1 MTRFL
6 KSFAAEEQGAVST
19 DWVMLT
25 AGAVMLGM
33 SAVTAVQA
41 SMSGAGDRVS
51 DSVTVENGD

>member
-1 MTRFL
+1 MIKLLRT
-6 KSFAAEEQGAVST
+6 FADDERGVVST

-41 SMSGAGDRVS
+41 SMSSAGDRVS

>member
-1 MTRFL
+1 MIKLLRTFTADER
-6 KSFAAEEQGAVST
+6 GVVST

-41 SMSGAGDRVS
+41 SMSGAGDHVS
-51 DSVTVENGD
+51 GSVTVENGD

>member
-1 MTRFL
+1 MIKLLRT
-6 KSFAAEEQGAVST
+6 FAADERGVVST

-41 SMSGAGDRVS
+41 SMSSAGDRVS